1 AVDVVLPI
9 LAMPDVVAK
18 ALKVGKHVISEKPI
32 APTVEVAQAL
42 LSLYGNY
49 PRLTWMVAEN
59 WRYEA
64 AFIRAAEVIERSEI
78 GQPILCH
85 WALHVPMRPDASKY
99 YKTLWRRSGDF
110 PGGLLMDG
118 GVHHVAAMRRVIGE
132 IAEVSA
138 TVAQIKS
145 DLSPAD

>member
-1 AVDVVLPI
+1 MSITRPIRLGLIGAGIFARDAHVPSIKALGNAFDVVAIFSRTQSAAEGLNDLLPRKADVYTDITAMLNRDDIEAVDVVLPI

-64 AFIRAAEVIERSEI
+64 AFIRA
-78 GQPILCH
+78 
-85 WALHVPMRPDASKY
+85 
-99 YKTLWRRSGDF
+99 
-110 PGGLLMDG
+110 
-118 GVHHVAAMRRVIGE
+118 
-132 IAEVSA
+132 
-138 TVAQIKS
+138 
-145 DLSPAD
+145 